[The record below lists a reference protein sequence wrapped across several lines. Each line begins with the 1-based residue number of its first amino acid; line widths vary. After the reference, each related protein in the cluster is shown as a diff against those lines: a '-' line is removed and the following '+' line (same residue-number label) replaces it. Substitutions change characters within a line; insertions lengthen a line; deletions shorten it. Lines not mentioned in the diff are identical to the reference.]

1 MLCKK
6 KPLSLSPTPVSPSPT
21 QFPIPPPRFLQPP
34 GTARASSGVGDHG
47 QVPDELR
54 DGALRAS
61 SSRGCEG
68 ELGHGTERASQLG
81 AARERSSRGGTGE
94 VRHSRRGR
102 PRRDAGA
109 DELRDGAARA
119 SSSRGGEGELGHGAA
134 GQALARGGRG
144 REQHLLL
151 ASCRCSARHQ
161 QSHDQ
166 HGLNRLKQNPF
177 FMGHLEKKRNAK
189 VSHLPFHL
197 E

>member
-1 MLCKK
+1 VPPPLCNMKCFVKK
-6 KPLSLSPTPVSPSPT
+6 KTTLSPTPVSPSPT

-54 DGALRAS
+54 DGASRAS

-144 REQHLLL
+144 REQVRTVPSGEISHPAMVYARAL
-151 ASCRCSARHQ
+151 CS
-161 QSHDQ
+161 
-166 HGLNRLKQNPF
+166 GPW
-177 FMGHLEKKRNAK
+177 
-189 VSHLPFHL
+189 V
-197 E
+197 

>member
-1 MLCKK
+1 
-6 KPLSLSPTPVSPSPT
+6 
-21 QFPIPPPRFLQPP
+21 
-34 GTARASSGVGDHG
+34 VGDHG

-54 DGALRAS
+54 DGASRAS

-144 REQHLLL
+144 REQVRTVPSGEISHPAMVYARAL
-151 ASCRCSARHQ
+151 CS
-161 QSHDQ
+161 
-166 HGLNRLKQNPF
+166 GPW
-177 FMGHLEKKRNAK
+177 
-189 VSHLPFHL
+189 V
-197 E
+197 